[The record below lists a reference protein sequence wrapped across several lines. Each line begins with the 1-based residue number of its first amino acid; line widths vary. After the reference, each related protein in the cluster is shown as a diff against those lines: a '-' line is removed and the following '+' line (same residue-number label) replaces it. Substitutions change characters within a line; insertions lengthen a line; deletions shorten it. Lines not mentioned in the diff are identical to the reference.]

1 MFCTEKLKLYTG
13 AKIVTLYDP
22 MPIVEAVCVI
32 GERIHSM
39 GSLEDMERYAALCGE
54 YEKIDLGGGVL
65 YPGFID
71 THSHLS
77 MYADTFSQVYCGSR
91 LGTVS
96 RVLDV
101 LREAAGNTPHDRWLV
116 GYAYDD
122 TGIDEKRHLTRED
135 LDAVSTERP
144 ILVKH
149 LSVHFC
155 YLNSLAI
162 EKLGY
167 TAETRVAGGTV
178 CLGADGR
185 PNGILEE
192 NASYQ
197 AIAKLPATSFEETRK
212 NMLRAVRD
220 YNAQGFT
227 TFMDG
232 GIGLS
237 GSYKTDMAAYLSLAR
252 GKTLDARGY
261 LQFMPPVLDA
271 LEPYGLW
278 GFPSEYLSF
287 GGVKYFTDGSIQ
299 GYTGALLEDYHS
311 RPGYRSELV
320 CTPEELGNLVMHY
333 HAAGI
338 QIAVHTNGDAAIEA
352 TLQAYERAQRTLPRP
367 DLHHIFVH
375 AQMASDGQLRRMKA
389 CHALPT
395 FFVRHIEVWGD
406 GHYDNY
412 LGPSRANRLDPAG
425 SAVRIGLPFALHVD
439 TPVLPVTAL
448 DSIHA
453 AVNRISPSGRLMGAE
468 QRISPREAIKAYTV
482 YASLFC
488 MGEHDRGRIEPG
500 RLADFVLLSDDLE
513 AIDPLTINQ
522 VKVRMT
528 LCGGRIVYQ
537 A

>member
-32 GERIHSM
+32 GERIHAM
-39 GSLEDMERYAALCGE
+39 GSLEDMERCAALCGE

-91 LGTVS
+91 LGTVP
-96 RVLDV
+96 RVLDG
-101 LREAAGNTPHDRWLV
+101 LREAAGNTPQDRWIV

-197 AIAKLPATSFEETRK
+197 AIAKLPATSFDETRK

-232 GIGLS
+232 G
-237 GSYKTDMAAYLSLAR
+237 D
-252 GKTLDARGY
+252 
-261 LQFMPPVLDA
+261 
-271 LEPYGLW
+271 
-278 GFPSEYLSF
+278 
-287 GGVKYFTDGSIQ
+287 
-299 GYTGALLEDYHS
+299 
-311 RPGYRSELV
+311 
-320 CTPEELGNLVMHY
+320 
-333 HAAGI
+333 
-338 QIAVHTNGDAAIEA
+338 
-352 TLQAYERAQRTLPRP
+352 RAFRFL
-367 DLHHIFVH
+367 
-375 AQMASDGQLRRMKA
+375 
-389 CHALPT
+389 
-395 FFVRHIEVWGD
+395 
-406 GHYDNY
+406 
-412 LGPSRANRLDPAG
+412 
-425 SAVRIGLPFALHVD
+425 
-439 TPVLPVTAL
+439 
-448 DSIHA
+448 
-453 AVNRISPSGRLMGAE
+453 
-468 QRISPREAIKAYTV
+468 
-482 YASLFC
+482 
-488 MGEHDRGRIEPG
+488 
-500 RLADFVLLSDDLE
+500 
-513 AIDPLTINQ
+513 
-522 VKVRMT
+522 
-528 LCGGRIVYQ
+528 
-537 A
+537 